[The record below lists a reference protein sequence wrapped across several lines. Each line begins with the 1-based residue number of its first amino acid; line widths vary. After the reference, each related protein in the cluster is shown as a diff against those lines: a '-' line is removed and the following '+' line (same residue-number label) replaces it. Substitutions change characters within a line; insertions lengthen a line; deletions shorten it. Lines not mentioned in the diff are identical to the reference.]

1 RIWRLVAQY
10 EPLLRKTENLTSVDR
25 AGKWDGLDAI
35 SKKMRRHTHLA
46 IQRVTTDIGTRYNFN
61 TAISTI
67 MEWVNALYIYKEQP
81 TADPAVGREALER
94 ILILLAPFAPHI
106 TEELWRE
113 IGHTESI
120 HVQPWPEVDETA
132 LEQDEVTI
140 ILQVNGKVRDRIQ
153 VSTEIPAEEL
163 EASVLSLPKVS
174 EWTQGKKIMKIIT
187 VPGKLINVVVK

>member
-1 RIWRLVAQY
+1 
-10 EPLLRKTENLTSVDR
+10 
-25 AGKWDGLDAI
+25 
-35 SKKMRRHTHLA
+35 
-46 IQRVTTDIGTRYNFN
+46 
-61 TAISTI
+61 
-67 MEWVNALYIYKEQP
+67 
-81 TADPAVGREALER
+81 
-94 ILILLAPFAPHI
+94 
-106 TEELWRE
+106 